1 MYYNN
6 NNDTMFM
13 DFINIFGTY
22 LGLLN
27 YQENLQQSS
36 NNDIVNE
43 LHRQNEIYLK
53 TINEKLDNILSIL
66 DNSISTKK

>member
-1 MYYNN
+1 MYDNN
-6 NNDTMFM
+6 NSDTMFM

>member
-1 MYYNN
+1 MYDNN